1 MQNAVF
7 AKLVAICVATSTILY
22 SGITQMYTIKPI
34 EEEIPPVVI
43 KQVDNKQLKCLA
55 DNIYYEAGS
64 ETTDGKA
71 AVARVVMNRIQH
83 GFASNPCNVIY
94 QTTLIKKLDE
104 DTLNEYYIKLCQFS
118 WVCEKQRRAVNEND
132 PKYKKSKE
140 VAYDV
145 LAKDAYADVVP
156 KSALFFHN
164 LTVDPFWP
172 YRQVAKIGNHIFYSK
187 QKVKPKENKG
197 TNI

>member
-1 MQNAVF
+1 MQNAFF

-22 SGITQMYTIKPI
+22 ASISQMYTIQPPV
-34 EEEIPPVVI
+34 EEPVVI
-43 KQVDNKQLKCLA
+43 KQVDMKQLKCLA

-83 GFASNPCNVIY
+83 GFANSPCNVIY
-94 QTTLIKKLDE
+94 QTTLVKRLDE
-104 DTLNEYYIKLCQFS
+104 DTLSEYYVRLCQFS
-118 WVCEKQRRAVNEND
+118 WVCEKNKAVNEND
-132 PKYKKSKE
+132 PRYQKSKE
-140 VAYDV
+140 IAYDV
-145 LAKDAYADVVP
+145 LVKDAYADVVP
-156 KSALFFHN
+156 KSTLFFHN
-164 LTVDPFWP
+164 LTVDPLWP

-197 TNI
+197 DNI

>member
-1 MQNAVF
+1 MQNAFF

-22 SGITQMYTIKPI
+22 SSISQMYTIQPPI
-34 EEEIPPVVI
+34 EEPVVI
-43 KQVDNKQLKCLA
+43 KQVDAKQLKCLA

-71 AVARVVMNRIQH
+71 AVARVVMNRIH
-83 GFASNPCNVIY
+83 YGFANNPCNVVY
-94 QTTLIKKLDE
+94 QVTTVKRLDE
-104 DTLNEYYIKLCQFS
+104 DTLNEYYIRLCQFS
-118 WVCEKQRRAVNEND
+118 WVCEKRKPVNEND
-132 PKYKKSKE
+132 PRYQKSKE

-145 LAKDAYADVVP
+145 LAKDAYADIVP
-156 KSALFFHN
+156 KTALFFHN

-187 QKVKPKENKG
+187 QKVKQKENKG
-197 TNI
+197 QNI

>member
-1 MQNAVF
+1 MQNTFF

-22 SGITQMYTIKPI
+22 ASISQMYTIQPPV
-34 EEEIPPVVI
+34 EEPVVI
-43 KQVDNKQLKCLA
+43 KQVDIKQLKCLA

-83 GFASNPCNVIY
+83 GFANSPCNVIY
-94 QTTLIKKLDE
+94 QTTLVKRLDE
-104 DTLNEYYIKLCQFS
+104 DTLSEYYVRLCQFS
-118 WVCEKQRRAVNEND
+118 WVCEKKKAVNEND
-132 PKYKKSKE
+132 PRYQKSKE
-140 VAYDV
+140 IAYDV
-145 LAKDAYADVVP
+145 LAKDAYADIVP
-156 KSALFFHN
+156 KSTLFFHN
-164 LTVDPFWP
+164 LSIDPLWP

-197 TNI
+197 NNI

>member
-1 MQNAVF
+1 MQNAIF

-22 SGITQMYTIKPI
+22 TSISHMYTIN
-34 EEEIPPVVI
+34 PPEPELPVVVI
-43 KQVDNKQLKCLA
+43 KQVDSKQLKCLA

-71 AVARVVMNRIQH
+71 AVARVVMNRIRY
-83 GFASNPCNVIY
+83 GFASTPCNVVY
-94 QTTLIKKLDE
+94 QTTLVKKLDE
-104 DTLNEYYIKLCQFS
+104 DTLNEYYVRLCQFS
-118 WVCEKQRRAVNEND
+118 WVCEKRRTVNEND
-132 PKYKKSKE
+132 PKYQVAKE

-145 LAKDAYADVVP
+145 LAKDAYADIVP

-187 QKVKPKENKG
+187 QKVKPKENNAN
-197 TNI
+197 NI